1 MMTSTPSCTGSS
13 AKVMPN
19 PDSPRLNLIA
29 DLPTALTFEI
39 SDGSIYRTDTARK
52 VWVDG
57 APALTT
63 DLNVFTL
70 TGLKPDTLYTV
81 TLDDEELVA
90 RTVRCKAVLDPST
103 FGARGDGITDDTAAL
118 QAAISACPCDGRVR
132 LTGGDYVSGP
142 LFLKSDMAFE
152 IAKDARLLGRRD
164 IANWPI
170 LPGTLYDDD
179 GNEKAW
185 LGSWEGEA
193 LNCHAGLINIIAA
206 RNVMI
211 YGEGEIDG
219 RAGFDTWWSRPKAP
233 FGDGDH
239 AAWRPR
245 LISIIDSEKI
255 TLEGLTVANSPSWT
269 IHPLN
274 SRWLTFTNLKIK
286 APSDS
291 PNTDGLNPESC
302 TDVKI
307 CGVHFT
313 VGDDCIALKSGKIS
327 MARKVLRPTR
337 RVMISNCWMQDGH
350 GAVVVGSEMASG
362 IYDVTV
368 RDCLFTG
375 TDRGLRIK
383 TRRGRGKDAV
393 ASHIRFDNIR
403 MKNVGTA
410 FVINSFYWCDPDGKT
425 DYVGN
430 RNPFPV
436 DERTPSI
443 GNITLTRIY
452 CDQTRHAAAYLLGL
466 PEQPIDGI
474 RIDDFRVSFSETADA
489 GFPDMAA
496 SIPAVARKGLYI
508 CNARNVRLEHL
519 DLKGYLGSEIELE
532 NVL

>member
-1 MMTSTPSCTGSS
+1 
-13 AKVMPN
+13 MPR
-19 PDSPRLNLIA
+19 DEIPRLNLIA
-29 DLPTALTFEI
+29 DLPTSLSFEI
-39 SDGSIYRTDTARK
+39 SDGSIYRADAARK
-52 VWVDG
+52 VYVDG
-57 APALTT
+57 VLKLTT

-70 TGLKPDTLYTV
+70 TGLTPDTLYKVTV
-81 TLDDEELVA
+81 NGEELVA
-90 RTVRCKAVLDPST
+90 RTVRCKAVLDPRA
-103 FGARGDGITDDTAAL
+103 FGARGDGIADDTAAL
-118 QAAISACPCDGRVR
+118 QAAISACPSDGRVR
-132 LTGGDYVSGP
+132 LSDGNYVSGP
-142 LFLKSDMAFE
+142 LFLKSDMALE

-164 IANWPI
+164 LTGWPI
-170 LPGTLYDDD
+170 LPGILYDDE
-179 GNEKAW
+179 GREKVW

-193 LNCHAGLINIIAA
+193 LNCHAALINIIAA
-206 RNVMI
+206 RNVMV

-219 RAGFDTWWSRPKAP
+219 RAGFDTWWSRPKVP

-239 AAWRPR
+239 TAWRPR

-255 TLEGLTVANSPSWT
+255 TCEGLTVANSPSWT

-327 MARKVLRPTR
+327 MTRKALRPTR
-337 RVMISNCWMQDGH
+337 RVTISNCWMQDGH

-393 ASHIRFDNIR
+393 AAHIRFDNIR

-430 RNPFPV
+430 RSPLPV
-436 DERTPSI
+436 DDRTPFI
-443 GNITLTRIY
+443 GEITLTHIH

-474 RIDDFRVSFSETADA
+474 HIDDFRVSFAETADA

-508 CNARNVRLEHL
+508 CNARNVRLSNL
-519 DLKGYLGSEIELE
+519 SLKGYLGQDIELE

>member
-1 MMTSTPSCTGSS
+1 ME
-13 AKVMPN
+13 
-19 PDSPRLNLIA
+19 PDTPRLNLIA

-39 SDGSIYRTDTARK
+39 SDGSVYRADTARE
-52 VWVDG
+52 VYVNG
-57 APALTT
+57 ELALTT

-70 TGLKPDTLYTV
+70 GGLKPDTLYKIS
-81 TLDDEELVA
+81 LGHEDIVA
-90 RTVRCKAVLDPST
+90 RTLTCKAVLDPRA
-103 FGARGDGITDDTAAL
+103 FGAKGDGVSDDTHAL

-132 LTGGDYVSGP
+132 LSAGDYVSGP
-142 LFLKSDMAFE
+142 LFIKSDIAFE
-152 IAKDARLLGRRD
+152 IAKGAHLLGRRETD
-164 IANWPI
+164 NWPI

-179 GNEKAW
+179 GHEKTW

-193 LNCHAGLINIIAA
+193 LACHAALINIIAA

-219 RAGFDTWWSRPKAP
+219 RAGFDTWWSRTKTP
-233 FGDGDH
+233 FGEGDH

-255 TLEGLTVANSPSWT
+255 TLEGLTFANSPSWT

-274 SRWLTFTNLKIK
+274 SRWLTFTNLQIK

-307 CGVHFT
+307 SGIHFT

-327 MARKVLRPTR
+327 MARKALRPTR
-337 RVMISNCWMQDGH
+337 RVSISNCWMQNGH
-350 GAVVVGSEMASG
+350 GAIVIGSEMACG
-362 IYDVTV
+362 VYDVKV
-368 RDCLFTG
+368 QNCLFTG

-393 ASHIRFDNIR
+393 ASNIRFDNIR

-430 RNPFPV
+430 RNPFPI
-436 DERTPSI
+436 DDRTPSI
-443 GNITLTRIY
+443 GDITLTRIY

-474 RIDDFRVSFSETADA
+474 HIDDFRVSFSETADA

-508 CNARNVRLEHL
+508 CNARNVSLNNL
-519 DLKGYLGSEIELE
+519 SLKGYLGQEIELE